1 MNDPA
6 PAHWTRRIFAPLCV
20 LAIAIGVIPL
30 SKLEAIKAAEHWTSD
45 WRTAWFSTRKSSQD
59 ESVAVVLITEETLQD
74 SPVRIPMDRHM
85 IAKVIRAIAS
95 AQPAVIGIDFV
106 FARPTEASAD
116 ADLLS
121 AIREAKVPIVLGSID
136 ERMGLPPKQLDYY
149 RQFLAAAQRPT
160 GHLYFER
167 RTNLIGISDHVVR
180 EMPEPVAGQPSFAE
194 MLAQFKRKN
203 AAPHTRPIAWLLPPR
218 DGSDTFYEIEAQ
230 ELLESA
236 EDAEPLIA
244 GLTGKVVLIGSD
256 LNDMDRHLTP
266 LSVVD
271 EARLPGVMIHAQMVS
286 QLIDDR
292 WLRGTYLSEESSCSW
307 SLPPGAT

>member
-1 MNDPA
+1 
-6 PAHWTRRIFAPLCV
+6 
-20 LAIAIGVIPL
+20 
-30 SKLEAIKAAEHWTSD
+30 
-45 WRTAWFSTRKSSQD
+45 
-59 ESVAVVLITEETLQD
+59 
-74 SPVRIPMDRHM
+74 
-85 IAKVIRAIAS
+85 
-95 AQPAVIGIDFV
+95 
-106 FARPTEASAD
+106 
-116 ADLLS
+116 
-121 AIREAKVPIVLGSID
+121 
-136 ERMGLPPKQLDYY
+136 
-149 RQFLAAAQRPT
+149 
-160 GHLYFER
+160 
-167 RTNLIGISDHVVR
+167 
-180 EMPEPVAGQPSFAE
+180 MPEPVAGQPSFAE

-292 WLRGTYLSEESSCSW
+292 WLRGLYLSEEFLMLLVLAAGGYIISRYYALGRFPKILASSGSFVLIVAGFFSFKFFGLILPYATALSAW
-307 SLPPGAT
+307 IGSITLGDSIEKIYDRFASMWRFVTVKGRLRWHRVYQLGFTLGSRFWRGQRSSLRRPRSRI